1 MNYATRHCAIGF
13 TRTTTLFTRRISTLA
28 LAACLAVFGSLM
40 VPPSSAQAVGQVTFS
55 VKPATLP
62 AAGGRITL
70 ETNFFPTASCSI
82 LSSDPAAVV
91 APCNGLG
98 RATYAG
104 WIPPTGLTTS
114 STVTFTLHA
123 RVALTNYTKTVTV
136 TIAGDTS
143 PTYVA
148 LGDSFA
154 SGEGNPQGGWVDSA
168 GQPNGSD
175 GANDGCDRSLLSYPK
190 LTSTWLANQPGFQ
203 GTSFGFYA
211 CSGDTT
217 TDISPS
223 SGAVGAGLKGANN
236 GGKEP
241 FQLINTS
248 ALSRAR
254 IVTLMAGGDDL
265 NFADILTNCIMS
277 GLHTCNANSDDPW
290 IKNLSQNIDKLEP
303 VLEATYRQ
311 VKATT
316 KAAIYVVGYPRMF
329 ATNPTKGCAGL
340 SLNAIKYLSP
350 LQEKLNS
357 AIKLATSR
365 TFVNYVEPKVGSR
378 SFDGHDVCSSDPWFN
393 QLDAAHRQYSFH
405 PNGPG
410 QMTLALAVQAA
421 IAKTHPT
428 IPVQPPAATR
438 GIFLIPAGH
447 TARISN
453 ASFNRACDSLTYGYQ
468 VIGVVTVQV
477 DSWPGRCQSSAT
489 AAGRM
494 IGPFPTARSLRIW
507 LRDTRCTSQPHGP
520 GSWTYFSDGS
530 HTLVSGTGPWTL
542 DLQDSFFCLSDI
554 TSPFAPKQGQGDL
567 HLTLSIS

>member
-1 MNYATRHCAIGF
+1 MLFKR
-13 TRTTTLFTRRISTLA
+13 RTVTMG
-28 LAACLAVFGSLM
+28 LAAGLATFGSLV

-55 VKPATLP
+55 VKPAALP

-104 WIPPTGLTTS
+104 WIPPTGLATS

-123 RVALTNYTKTVTV
+123 RVALTDYTKTVTV

-190 LTSTWLANQPGFQ
+190 LTSTWLASQPGFQ

-217 TDISPS
+217 TDIFPF
-223 SGAVGAGLKGANN
+223 AGAGEAHLKGAHN

-265 NFADILTNCIMS
+265 NFADVLKNCILS
-277 GLHTCNANSDDPW
+277 GLHKCNDKSDDPW
-290 IKNLSQNIDKLEP
+290 IKNLRQNIHTLEP

-311 VKATT
+311 AKATT
-316 KAAIYVVGYPRMF
+316 KAAIYVVGYPRIF

-340 SLNAIKYLSP
+340 SLDAIKYLAP
-350 LQEKLNS
+350 LQENLNA
-357 AIKLATSR
+357 AIKTAAQR

-393 QLDAAHRQYSFH
+393 QLNAAHQQYSFH

-410 QMTLALAVQAA
+410 QMTLALAVQAT
-421 IAKTHPT
+421 ITSTHAKNPPE
-428 IPVQPPAATR
+428 IPNTTPR

-447 TARISN
+447 TATISN
-453 ASFNRACDSLTYGYQ
+453 VSFNRACDSLTYGYQ
-468 VIGVVTVQV
+468 VIGGVAVQV
-477 DSWPGRCQSSAT
+477 DSRTGRCLSSST
-489 AAGRM
+489 AAGR
-494 IGPFPTARSLRIW
+494 IVGPFSTARSLRIW
-507 LRDTRCTSQPHGP
+507 LRDTRCKSQPHGP
-520 GSWTYFSDGS
+520 GSWTYFSDGN
-530 HTLVSGTGPWTL
+530 HTLVSGTGPWAL